1 MYNSIINPITRKNV
15 NINSKLGRK
24 ILQIYLKSIGGS
36 SPKPESSRQGA
47 MRNSSSKKSVLGGTR
62 AFKRGRKKV
71 DIDMENLM
79 SKIPLNLWE
88 YIVKTN
94 NYNEIIRIVD
104 MLRKVNKDLHKHFT
118 FERTV
123 QLVTEVRRN
132 YILQLVEDNKAIM
145 IDDNRI
151 LQTVDFGPNEWT
163 EGETVVE
170 FLNEE
175 MLRRNL
181 EEVRYITEDDIETII
196 NIPRFLLYNI
206 LEIPARTEG
215 DRMPTREYT
224 LELLVP
230 FINAHGEESQI
241 ILDDVDIDELM
252 IIGKIIKLNL

>member
-47 MRNSSSKKSVLGGTR
+47 MRNNSSKKAVSGIVR

-104 MLRKVNKDLHKHFT
+104 MLRRVNKDLHHHFT
-118 FERTV
+118 YERTV
-123 QLVTEVRRN
+123 ELVTEVRRN

-151 LQTVDFGPNEWT
+151 LQTVDFDPNEWT

-181 EEVRYITEDDIETII
+181 EEVKYITEDDIETII
-196 NIPRFLLYNI
+196 NIPRFLLCNI
-206 LEIPARTEG
+206 FEIPARTEG

-230 FINAHGEESQI
+230 FINEHGEESQI

-252 IIGKIIKLNL
+252 IIGKIVELNL